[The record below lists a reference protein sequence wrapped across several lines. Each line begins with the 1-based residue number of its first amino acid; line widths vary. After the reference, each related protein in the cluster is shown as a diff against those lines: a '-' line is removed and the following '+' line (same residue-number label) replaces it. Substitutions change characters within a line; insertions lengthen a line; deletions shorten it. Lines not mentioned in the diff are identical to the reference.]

1 MKSCKGSEFY
11 KITNEEAK
19 NAADIFEKLEGYSVD
34 PAAAIAIAS
43 LIKAV
48 ELKKVGKEEVIIL
61 NVTGGGKKE
70 LDKKFEK
77 QGLLYLKPFKEI
89 SIDEINIETARK
101 IFYTK

>member
-11 KITNEEAK
+11 KISNEEAK

-34 PAAAIAIAS
+34 PAAAVAIAS

-48 ELKKVGKEEVIIL
+48 ELKKIKKEDIIVL

-70 LDKKFEK
+70 LDTKFK
-77 QGLLYLKPFKEI
+77 NQGLLYLKPFKTI
-89 SIDEINIETARK
+89 SINEITIDTAKK
-101 IFYTK
+101 IFDNN